1 MQTTL
6 LGFAIALILALVAAL
21 VGPLFVDWSQYR
33 PQFETEASRLVGL
46 PVRVGGAIDVRLLPT
61 PTLVMNGVEIGPR
74 GEDALRARS
83 LGIELALGP
92 LVRGQLRAS
101 QTRIAGPQVTLALS
115 ADGRAALPA
124 GGLGFEASALAVDHL
139 LVEDARLTLVHAA
152 SSRRVVLDKLWFDGE
167 VRSLAG
173 SFRGEGAFVA
183 DKDLYGYRITATR
196 QESGPIR
203 LRFNLDPSERALT
216 AEGDGFLSFEN
227 DAPKFEGGVTFI
239 RPVGTV
245 LASGR
250 AVVNEPWR
258 LTARVKVNAAAA
270 LFEQIDFQYGPEDR
284 ALKVG
289 GTAELTLGARA
300 RLDGVLSAS
309 QLDIDRLLAATGQV
323 RATPLAA
330 VRAFVDSFGG
340 ALSAPLPMK
349 IGFSA
354 DSVTL
359 GGAPLQNLRGDLVS
373 DGGGLAFETVQLR
386 APGFTDVALSG
397 KAALAP
403 SGFSFTGPADI
414 ASADPRLLLRWL
426 DGRDEL
432 PPEGPA
438 KAMRLRADVALGGEK
453 IALERLKAEVDRKT
467 VDGRLVYLWPTEKR
481 KARLD
486 AELAAAE
493 LDLDSVLDFAQAALG
508 SAKLERPGEVSLAL
522 DIGRATL
529 AGVEA
534 RNANARLNFD
544 SDGLTVE
551 RLSLGEFGGASL
563 DVRGRISTA
572 AAAPRGSLGI
582 DLDARDLTGLSAVLA
597 KFAPP
602 ALEPARRI
610 IERMGAAKLRATLD
624 VEDASEQ
631 GRSAVRF
638 ALDGQSGGLRITLK
652 SDATGD
658 HANAFAAAARMDAS
672 IDAEDSAQMF
682 RLIGLDHA
690 ANAAKGPGRVTLNAQ
705 GPLDGA
711 IKLDGKITA
720 ESIEARMQGTLRLA
734 DDSATGQFDLA
745 VTSADLGWLRGA
757 SAAPERL
764 SAALTSRVVMHG
776 RQFKFENAMASIAGT
791 QLRGKLDLDLAGA
804 PRVAGEL
811 NADTIDGAAILS
823 SLAGMPPARDDA
835 AWPAEPFAG
844 GWPGGIAGR
853 LAFSAGQADIAAYH
867 VKKLRASLRLE
878 PSGFSAEAI
887 EGEIADGKLSGDVSL
902 RRAAEGLNLKARL
915 ALQNADARAVLPLEG
930 SPIGGR
936 FGLQFD
942 VEGAG
947 LSPKALV
954 GSLTGNGTLSLE
966 RASVAGLDPR
976 VFPTVMRAA
985 DRGLPLEPGKIRDAV
1000 APWLDTGPLE
1010 IAHADGVI
1018 AIAGGQVRLPTMIAR
1033 AKGADISASGN
1044 LDLVNATLDARVA
1057 LSGPAVPPA
1066 GRPEIIVLLRG
1077 PAVAPKRNIDVA
1089 SLAGWL
1095 ALRAVDQ
1102 QSKKLE
1108 AIEQGRSAVR
1118 ETPPSVPDT
1127 EVIPDQPLPDR
1138 NIVLP
1143 RPRAKLPDPTPAQ
1156 KPAAA
1161 FERAAP
1167 LPPPLEIGPPPGFRR
1182 PAPPVPVQPRTQAIT
1197 PPAAGRSTLFQ

>member
-21 VGPLFVDWSQYR
+21 VGPYFVDWNTYR
-33 PQFETEASRLVGL
+33 PQFETEATRLVGL

-61 PTLVMNGVEIGPR
+61 PTLIMNGVEIGPR

-83 LGIELALGP
+83 LGIEFALGA

-101 QTRIAGPQVTLALS
+101 QTRIAGPQFTVALAP
-115 ADGRAALPA
+115 DGRASLPS
-124 GGLGFEASALAVDHL
+124 GGLGFDASALAVDHL
-139 LVEDARLTLVHAA
+139 HVEDARLTLVHAA
-152 SSRRVVLDKLWFDGE
+152 SNRRFVLDKLWFDGE

-173 SFRGEGAFVA
+173 SFRGEGAFVS

-196 QESGPIR
+196 QETGAIR
-203 LRFNLDPSERALT
+203 VRFNLDPSERALT
-216 AEGDGFLSFEN
+216 AEGDGLVSLDN
-227 DAPKFEGGVTFI
+227 NAPKFEGGVTFI

-258 LTARVKVNAAAA
+258 LAARVKANAASV

-289 GTAELTLGARA
+289 GTADLKLGERA
-300 RLDGVLSAS
+300 RLDAVLSAS
-309 QLDIDRLLAATGQV
+309 QLDVDRLVAAAGPV
-323 RATPLAA
+323 RRTPLAA
-330 VRAFVDSFGG
+330 IRAFVDTFGG
-340 ALSAPLPMK
+340 VLSAPLPMT

-386 APGFTDVALSG
+386 APGFTDVAFSG
-397 KAALAP
+397 KAGLAQ

-426 DGRDEL
+426 DGRDDL
-432 PPEGPA
+432 PPDGPG
-438 KAMRLRADVALGGEK
+438 KAMRLRADVSLGGEK

-467 VDGRLVYLWPTEKR
+467 VDGRLVYLWPTDKR

-486 AELAAAE
+486 AELNAAE
-493 LDLDSVLDFAQAALG
+493 LDLDSILDFAQAALG

-529 AGVEA
+529 AGIEA
-534 RNANARLNFD
+534 RKANAKLTFD
-544 SDGLTVE
+544 SVGLTVE

-563 DVRGRISTA
+563 NASGRISTA
-572 AAAPRGSLGI
+572 AASPRGSLRV
-582 DLDARDLTGLSAVLA
+582 DLDARDLTGLSALLA

-602 ALEPARRI
+602 AFDPVRRI
-610 IERMGAAKLRATLD
+610 IERMGTAKLRATLD
-624 VEDASEQ
+624 VEDASET
-631 GRSAVRF
+631 GRSRARF
-638 ALDGQSGGLRITLK
+638 ALNGESGGLRIALT
-652 SDATGD
+652 SDASGD
-658 HANAFAAAARMDAS
+658 HAGMMQALARVDAS
-672 IDAEDSAQMF
+672 MEAEEGGQMF
-682 RLIGLDHA
+682 RLLGLDRA
-690 ANAAKGPGRVTLNAQ
+690 AAAAKGPGRFTLTAE

-711 IKLDGKITA
+711 IKLGSRITNADGLD
-720 ESIEARMQGTLRLA
+720 ARVQGTMRIS
-734 DDSATGQFDLA
+734 DDAGVSGQFDLA
-745 VTSADLGWLRGA
+745 MGNADLSWLRP
-757 SAAPERL
+757 SPAAADDRL
-764 SAALTSRVVMHG
+764 IAALTSRVSVNG

-791 QLRGKLDLDLAGA
+791 AWRGKFDVDLASI
-804 PRVAGEL
+804 PRIAGQVD
-811 NADTIDGAAILS
+811 ADAVDAAAII
-823 SLAGMPPARDDA
+823 
-835 AWPAEPFAG
+835 
-844 GWPGGIAGR
+844 GGIAGLPPR
-853 LAFSAGQADIAAYH
+853 ADAAWSGEPFASGYFGSVAGRIGVSAAQANFGQH
-867 VKKLRASLRLE
+867 LVKELRTSLRLE
-878 PSGFSAEAI
+878 PSEFSAEAI
-887 EGEIADGKLSGDVSL
+887 EGEIAGGKVSGELSL
-902 RRAAEGLNLKARL
+902 RRATEGLNLKARL
-915 ALQNADARAVLPLEG
+915 ALKNADVRAVLPLEG
-930 SPIGGR
+930 APIGGR
-936 FGLQFD
+936 LGLQFD
-942 VEGAG
+942 VEGSG

-1044 LDLVNATLDARVA
+1044 LDLVNSTLDARIA

-1066 GRPEIIVLLRG
+1066 GRPEIVVSLRG
-1077 PAVAPKRNIDVA
+1077 PLSGPKRNIDVA

-1108 AIEQGRSAVR
+1108 AIERGRGAVR
-1118 ETPPSVPDT
+1118 AAPPSIPETD
-1127 EVIPDQPLPDR
+1127 VIPDQPAPDR
-1138 NIVLP
+1138 DIVLP
-1143 RPRAKLPDPTPAQ
+1143 RPRVRLPDPPQ

-1161 FERAAP
+1161 LERAAP
-1167 LPPPLEIGPPPGFRR
+1167 LPPPIEIGPPPGFRR
-1182 PAPPVPVQPRTQAIT
+1182 PPAAPTRPQAIT
-1197 PPAAGRSTLFQ
+1197 PPGAERSTFQQ